1 MNGLFP
7 VSIDEQIAEVEREL
21 KMRGFVYRQRVAAG
35 KLSQKKAD
43 EQIAAMEAAL
53 ETLKKVRDGK

>member
-1 MNGLFP
+1 MPGLFP

-21 KMRGFVYRQRVAAG
+21 KMRGFVYRQRVTAG

-43 EQIAAMEAAL
+43 EQIAAMEAVL
-53 ETLKKVRDGK
+53 ETLKKGRT